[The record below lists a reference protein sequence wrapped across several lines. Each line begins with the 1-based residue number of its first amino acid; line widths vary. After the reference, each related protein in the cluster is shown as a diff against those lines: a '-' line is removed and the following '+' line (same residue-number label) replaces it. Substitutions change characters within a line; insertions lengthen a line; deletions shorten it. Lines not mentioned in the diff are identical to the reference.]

1 MLAQITNAITNP
13 TNWGAVTIAVRD
25 FTRYTFGFTSF
36 AVINIAKVVFARE
49 VNIDAGSFRPLSLT
63 LITDVILQPSKWGA
77 VTVTVGHLTDWTTIP
92 SLFVTSNR

>member
-1 MLAQITNAITNP
+1 MVIAA
-13 TNWGAVTIAVRD
+13 WGAITIAVRD
-25 FTRYTFGFTSF
+25 FTRHTFGFTSL

-63 LITDVILQPSKWGA
+63 LITDVILQPSKGGTVA
-77 VTVTVGHLTDWTTIP
+77 VTVGHLPDWTTIP

>member
-25 FTRYTFGFTSF
+25 FTRYTFGFTSV

-49 VNIDAGSFRPLSLT
+49 VY
-63 LITDVILQPSKWGA
+63 
-77 VTVTVGHLTDWTTIP
+77 
-92 SLFVTSNR
+92 